1 MGRAGR
7 SRWLVRQGNEP
18 DCIRQRKI
26 EILLSYWLWNV
37 LSKFLSRVYFLPL
50 GFTLQKGLTVGDS
63 FFFPNDDPLSTSKM
77 NYRLACLRITPYPPA
92 PSTILT
98 LYPLKIISIS
108 LMERFFLASRNRLA
122 GCDRLWGSITLP
134 AYLFSLNTTIR
145 HVRLELLRTKVR
157 MFYATT
163 TNLDSVAL
171 MNRS

>member
-1 MGRAGR
+1 MKCPLQISVPRLFSSTWFHSSKRAD
-7 SRWLVRQGNEP
+7 SWRQ
-18 DCIRQRKI
+18 
-26 EILLSYWLWNV
+26 
-37 LSKFLSRVYFLPL
+37 
-50 GFTLQKGLTVGDS
+50 

-157 MFYATT
+157 MFYATA